1 MMLSASRR
9 WITGNQHWLRRVA
22 AGFFVALALITELHA
37 QIASSTADQHQ
48 NSNAGATASPS
59 SNRSAAPSV
68 APQDVSNLKLMP
80 GSMID
85 LHVFEEPDLDG
96 SYRLDK
102 QGDISL
108 PLAGLVQLES
118 LTLREAELAIQSKL
132 LSSEV
137 LKVANVAVNLNE
149 YSTLNVVVMGEVTTP
164 GTFPIIGP
172 RKLIEVLSLA
182 GGETALAG
190 NEIVIQRAGQPLAAG
205 EVIRYNRNGRDS
217 APLSVV
223 VNPGDT
229 VVVKKAGIVYVLGAV
244 TRPGGY
250 VMQEAGELNVDQA
263 LAMAAGTIIEAKIQ
277 DIRVFRKMD
286 DGSMVEIPVNYKKIN
301 SGKATPLRLQA
312 QDVVYVPISG
322 VKETI
327 LRAGTQ
333 VANAA
338 ASAFIYST
346 Y

>member
-1 MMLSASRR
+1 MLRASRR
-9 WITGNQHWLRRVA
+9 WMTGHQLWTRRVVPVFLVFLTLLP
-22 AGFFVALALITELHA
+22 GLHA
-37 QIASSTADQHQ
+37 QIAPGTGQQKSSSA
-48 NSNAGATASPS
+48 APTASS
-59 SNRSAAPSV
+59 SSVRSGGPSV

-102 QGDISL
+102 QGDIAL
-108 PLAGLVQLES
+108 PLAGLVRLDS
-118 LTLREAELAIQSKL
+118 LTLREAEAAIQSKL
-132 LSSEV
+132 VSSEV
-137 LKVANVAVNLNE
+137 LKVANVAVNLDE
-149 YSTLNVVVMGEVTTP
+149 YSAQNVVVMGEVSAP

-190 NEIVIQRAGQPLAAG
+190 NEIVIQRSGQPLAAG
-205 EVIRYNRNGRDS
+205 ETVRYNRNGRDS
-217 APLSVV
+217 APLNAV

-263 LAMAAGTIIEAKIQ
+263 LAMAMGTVLEAKVG
-277 DIRVFRKMD
+277 DIRVFRKMY
-286 DGSMVEIPVNYKKIN
+286 DGSMIEIPVNYKKIN

-322 VKETI
+322 VKEVM

-338 ASAFIYST
+338 ASAFIYSS

>member
-9 WITGNQHWLRRVA
+9 WITGNQHWIRQVA
-22 AGFFVALALITELHA
+22 AGFLVALALITELHA
-37 QIASSTADQHQ
+37 QMASSTAEQHQ

-108 PLAGLVQLES
+108 PLAGLVRLDS
-118 LTLREAELAIQSKL
+118 LTLREAETAIQAKL

-149 YSTLNVVVMGEVTTP
+149 YSAQNVVVMGEVSTP
-164 GTFPIIGP
+164 GTIPMIGP

-182 GGETALAG
+182 GGETAVAG
-190 NEIVIQRAGQPLAAG
+190 NEIVIQRVGQPLAAG
-205 EVIRYNRNGRDS
+205 ETIRYNRNGRDL
-217 APLSVV
+217 APLNAV

-229 VVVKKAGIVYVLGAV
+229 IVVKKAGIVYVLGSV
-244 TRPGGY
+244 NRPGGY
-250 VMQEAGELNVDQA
+250 VMQEAGELNIDQA
-263 LAMAAGTIIEAKIQ
+263 LAMAMGTALEAKVG
-277 DIRVFRKMD
+277 DIRVFRKMG
-286 DGSMVEIPVNYKKIN
+286 DGSMVQIPVNYKKIN

-312 QDVVYVPISG
+312 EDVVYVPISG
-322 VKETI
+322 VKETM
-327 LRAGTQ
+327 LRVGTQ
-333 VANAA
+333 VLNAA
-338 ASAFIYST
+338 ASTFIYT
-346 Y
+346 VY